1 MNRRLTGGE
10 TERIANAYG
19 ALLGFPPGLDNSAT
33 ENCRMLL
40 QDMLTHNTTDGRPCV
55 EPPLTDEDAQ
65 KRVLVMVRNGEME
78 PWLGLGTLAFCLD
91 CTPQYIVVWPQ
102 KDWPKK
108 GVYGCWRLARRAT
121 PEEIAAVGLEVT
133 Q

>member
-1 MNRRLTGGE
+1 MQRRLLDA
-10 TERIANAYG
+10 EREMISNF
-19 ALLGFPPGLDNSAT
+19 LKSHMT
-33 ENCRMLL
+33 L
-40 QDMLTHNTTDGRPCV
+40 QDCGLAASPLLAIKMLMHNTTDGLPYV
-55 EPPLTDEDAQ
+55 DPPLTDEDAQ

-78 PWLGLGTLAFCLD
+78 PWLGPGTLAFCLD

-102 KDWPKK
+102 KDWSRK
-108 GVYGCWRLARRAT
+108 GVYGCWRIARRAT